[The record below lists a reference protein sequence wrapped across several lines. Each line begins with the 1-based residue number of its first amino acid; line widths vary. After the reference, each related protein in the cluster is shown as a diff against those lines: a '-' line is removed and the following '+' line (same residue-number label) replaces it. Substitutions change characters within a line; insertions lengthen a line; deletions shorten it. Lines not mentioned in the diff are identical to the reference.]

1 MQASFNALK
10 STTLRRADDVR
21 IPRALPPYALV
32 RSHPSSAHSRRRN
45 SAVSRARADASD
57 LHAVRRSRGADRGQ
71 ARARVGNDDGGDG
84 GGSGIEL
91 GRLVPL
97 APALLFGILVRVL
110 YVSVGGRN
118 PHTDNYNTG

>member
-1 MQASFNALK
+1 MCGRK
-10 STTLRRADDVR
+10 R
-21 IPRALPPYALV
+21 P
-32 RSHPSSAHSRRRN
+32 
-45 SAVSRARADASD
+45 
-57 LHAVRRSRGADRGQ
+57 SRGADRGQ
-71 ARARVGNDDGGDG
+71 ARARARVGNDDSGYG